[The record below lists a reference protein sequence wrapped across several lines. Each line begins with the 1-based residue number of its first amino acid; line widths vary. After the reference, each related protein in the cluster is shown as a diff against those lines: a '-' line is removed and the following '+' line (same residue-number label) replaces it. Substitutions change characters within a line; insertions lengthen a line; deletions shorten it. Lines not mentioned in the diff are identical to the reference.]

1 MTEAPRPFAPGDRLR
16 VIVDE
21 PYSTDLKT
29 NDLVTVLRLTVDV
42 NEQLVYVVSTAYGTQ
57 YLYPDVV
64 QLFTDDA
71 YKPAEPDDVTDAHFR
86 AIMSTDPELMSLG
99 TDADTA
105 FGANEA
111 QLSDQLGGGTAVA
124 EEEKMPGWTKPEAA
138 DHFHF
143 TDPEGEELDVYYAEQ
158 TCPEHGREG
167 AFFIQLNDDD
177 DDVVIVPADLMPR
190 LILFLHNRTMF
201 SRRPQEGES

>member
-21 PYSTDLKT
+21 PYSTELKT
-29 NDLVTVLRLTVDV
+29 NDIVTVLRLTEDV
-42 NEQLVYVVSTAYGTQ
+42 NERLVYVVSTSYGQQ

-64 QLFTDDA
+64 QLFDDSG

-99 TDADTA
+99 TDANTA
-105 FGANEA
+105 LAAVEP
-111 QLSDQLGGGTAVA
+111 QLSEQLGGGTALA
-124 EEEKMPGWTKPEAA
+124 EPEKMPGWTRPGDE

-143 TDPEGEELDVYYAEQ
+143 TDQDGEELDVYYAEQ
-158 TCPEHGREG
+158 ACPEHGRK
-167 AFFIQLNDDD
+167 AVFFIQLNDDE
-177 DDVVIVPADLMPR
+177 VVAVPAGLMPR
-190 LILFLHNRTMF
+190 LILFLHNRTMY
-201 SRRPQEGES
+201 SRRPKE